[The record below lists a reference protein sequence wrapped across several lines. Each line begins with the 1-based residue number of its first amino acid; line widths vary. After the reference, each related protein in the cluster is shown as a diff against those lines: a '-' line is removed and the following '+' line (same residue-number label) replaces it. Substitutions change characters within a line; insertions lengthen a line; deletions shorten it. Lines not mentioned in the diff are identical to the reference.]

1 MNLYSMSTQITIK
14 VISSSGNYYEVL
26 FENSKDLLTMF
37 CNCQAGIY
45 GKICKHKIGI
55 LAGDTSMLFDQ
66 KEISKLNQILEL
78 VKKSNYYDILREL
91 NGIRTEIDKL
101 QTKEK
106 KLKAKMESAMKSGF
120 ELISK

>member
-14 VISSSGNYYEVL
+14 VISSSGNFYEVL

>member
-1 MNLYSMSTQITIK
+1 MSTQITIK
-14 VISSSGNYYEVL
+14 VMSSSGNFYEVL